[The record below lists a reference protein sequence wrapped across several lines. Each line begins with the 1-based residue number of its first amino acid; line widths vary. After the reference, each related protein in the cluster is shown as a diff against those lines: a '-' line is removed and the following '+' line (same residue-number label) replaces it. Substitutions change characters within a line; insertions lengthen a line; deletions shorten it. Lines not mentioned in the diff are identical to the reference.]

1 MFLLGK
7 CVGCRVNSACFTR
20 ASKEVEG
27 EGSPKVK
34 PGKKNMTLAIMTV
47 WQCKNENEWQWKLRL
62 MLTTTMKEWGQCWA
76 MQNGN
81 NAKIRNPLEHREHL
95 HLHLL
100 YLPLRICVV

>member
-1 MFLLGK
+1 MCFYLASVWVAESTPPALLARRRKWRGR
-7 CVGCRVNSACFTR
+7 GRPRSNLA
-20 ASKEVEG
+20 
-27 EGSPKVK
+27 
-34 PGKKNMTLAIMTV
+34 KNMTLAIMTV